1 MKKGFTLVELMVV
14 IAIISIMSFSAL
26 MSFNSL
32 FDKDINT
39 TAREFAS
46 NVKFLFDNASVTSA
60 YIKIE
65 FNFEENKYTTFASKD
80 RVMLFGKKKKI
91 VDGKFEEEDSL
102 KKRAEKIEEEEK
114 NAKDKTSL
122 FETNTYQSVKR
133 FKQGAFEEVESNDDF
148 NFSVKLPENIRIAG
162 VYNDSYEDF
171 VSKGTAEIIIFPN
184 NFIQKSVIVFQV
196 AETEEYMSL
205 IINPLT
211 GLSEIVDSF
220 YEPEKEDDDE

>member
-14 IAIISIMSFSAL
+14 IAIISIMSFTAL

-46 NVKFLFDNASVTSA
+46 NVKFLFDNASVTSS